1 MDNRIPEYN
10 SSLNPSLAREHLA
23 GVEMSTSNSKASFI
37 QDIATRLNTA
47 LKQPQTFDEF
57 SAAVSQDQIEVASAK
72 QYKMFSS

>member
-10 SSLNPSLAREHLA
+10 SGLNPYLYREHLA
-23 GVEMSTSNSKASFI
+23 RMEMSTSNSKASFI
-37 QDIATRLNTA
+37 QGIATRLNSA

-57 SAAVSQDQIEVASAK
+57 SAAPQDQPELTPSK

>member
-10 SSLNPSLAREHLA
+10 SSLNPSLLREHLA
-23 GVEMSTSNSKASFI
+23 RMEMSTSNSKASFI